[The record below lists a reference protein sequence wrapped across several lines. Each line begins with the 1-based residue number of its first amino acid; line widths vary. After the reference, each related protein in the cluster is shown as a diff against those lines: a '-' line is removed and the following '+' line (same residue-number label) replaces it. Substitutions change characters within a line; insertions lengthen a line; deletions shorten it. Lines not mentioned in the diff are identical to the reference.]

1 MDLIT
6 PGFGIIFWQT
16 VTLLVVILILGK
28 YAWGPIL
35 QTLRERENHI
45 AQSLRDAEEARVMIK
60 NMKEEQTQMLERIAT
75 EEKKIILEAINSKNA
90 ILKTANLE
98 AQQIGEHM
106 LQQAKRAIER
116 ERELAF
122 DELKKDVAT
131 LSIQV
136 AEKILI
142 HELSCQKV
150 QEGFVER
157 LIDEIKE

>member
-6 PGFGIIFWQT
+6 PDFGTIFWQT

-28 YAWGPIL
+28 YAWPSIL

-45 AQSLRDAEEARVMIK
+45 AQSLKNAEEAKVMIAS
-60 NMKEEQTQMLERIAT
+60 MKEEQTQMLERIAT
-75 EEKKIILEAINSKNA
+75 EEKKIILEAINSKIA

-98 AQQIGEHM
+98 AKQIGEQM
-106 LQQAKRAIER
+106 LQQAKKTLER

-122 DELKKDVAT
+122 DELKKDVAI
-131 LSIQV
+131 LSVQI

-142 HELSCQKV
+142 HELSSQKL